1 MSYGSMRNFPYTDD
15 DGLVWAIRADE
26 SNVELCNTGADSL
39 TVPAGTRRLP
49 PDIQKR
55 FIKLRAADQSTK
67 TVPILTRALFVA
79 ITNGQTFAAPA
90 VGDENDSGTP
100 FVVTFRKPE
109 RYRDEAFSLDSGKE
123 DGDNP

>member
-15 DGLVWAIRADE
+15 DGQVWAIKADE
-26 SNVELCNTGADSL
+26 SNIEMCNSGADTL

-49 PDIQKR
+49 PDIKRR
-55 FIKLRAADQSTK
+55 FIKLVADDQTTK
-67 TVPILTRALFVA
+67 TVPILTRALFIA
-79 ITNGQTFAAPA
+79 ISNGQTFAAPS
-90 VGDENDSGTP
+90 VGEESAATTP

-109 RYRDEAFSLDSGKE
+109 TYRNEAFVFDTGKV